1 MDARL
6 HKVASVDAVE
16 ATDRARAPRRS
27 PFARMFTDRE
37 GDLRTAPLI
46 GIVMAA
52 AFIIGIGTYAGLLA
66 ADAGSPGTLV
76 LWVVAAL
83 LLIKLPL
90 LAVMWWVISRRR
102 DPAGGGGWSSKECR
116 QILAY
121 LEEQARE
128 SAGRPDAATRLAYFA
143 REAWFVADRATD
155 ADTPA
160 AVDTAVLIEA
170 MAAEAGAPVDRSRA
184 DRPGGGT
191 ATA

>member
-6 HKVASVDAVE
+6 HKVASLEAVE
-16 ATDRARAPRRS
+16 ATDRALPPRRS
-27 PFARMFTDRE
+27 PFARMFTDRD
-37 GDLRTAPLI
+37 GDLRATPLI
-46 GIVMAA
+46 GVVMGAA
-52 AFIIGIGTYAGLLA
+52 LILGVGTYAGLLA
-66 ADAGSPGTLV
+66 ADAGSPGTLAI
-76 LWVVAAL
+76 WVVSAL
-83 LLIKLPL
+83 VLIKLPL
-90 LAVMWWVISRRR
+90 LGVMWWVIARRR
-102 DPAGGGGWSSKECR
+102 DPAGGGGWSSRECR

-128 SAGRPDAATRLAYFA
+128 SAGRPDAATRLAYYA

-184 DRPGGGT
+184 GGAAGGA